1 MELES
6 LLLGIK
12 NFMENN
18 RKYPV
23 LENCTIAIIGLGYVG
38 LPLAIEFSKKQ
49 KCKISQKILERK
61 IIGFD
66 INTQRL
72 EELKKGF
79 DSTNEVSEQELL
91 NTNFFDLT
99 NKIES
104 IARADVFIITVP
116 TPINDIKKPDLE
128 PIKKASISVA
138 SALKLRD
145 KGFKTTI
152 PIVIYESTVYPG
164 ATEEICIPLIEKE
177 SGLYCKGSEKNIFS
191 CGYSPERINPGDK
204 ERRLKDIIKI
214 TSGSCKDS
222 AKWIDALYGSIIE
235 AGTHLTKNIKIAE
248 AAKIIEN
255 TQRDINIALMNELAI
270 IFKLLDIDTLDIL
283 EAASTKWNFLKFK
296 PGLVGGH
303 CIGVDPFYLT
313 YKAESIGYTP
323 EIVLAGRRINDDMSK
338 WLAEQL
344 ILEMTKRNLL
354 LSNSNVLILGFTFKE
369 NCPDIRNTK
378 VFDFIKI
385 LQEYKLNMEIV
396 DPWVN
401 PIEAENI
408 YGLKV
413 NKTYPKRIKYDAI
426 VCTVAHNEFIKK
438 NKSDWESIINKK
450 GLILD
455 LKGIVPRELNPIRI

>member
-1 MELES
+1 
-6 LLLGIK
+6 
-12 NFMENN
+12 MENK
-18 RKYPV
+18 RKYPD

-49 KCKISQKILERK
+49 RCKISQKILERK

-66 INTQRL
+66 INHQRL
-72 EELKKGF
+72 DELKKGF
-79 DSTNEVSEQELL
+79 DSTNEVSNQELL

-104 IARADVFIITVP
+104 IAKADVFIITVP
-116 TPINDIKKPDLE
+116 TPIDTLKKPNLE
-128 PIKKASISVA
+128 PLKRASISVA
-138 SALKLRD
+138 KALKIRAKSLN
-145 KGFKTTI
+145 KAI

-164 ATEEICIPLIEKE
+164 TTEEICIPLIEKE
-177 SGLYCKGSEKNIFS
+177 SGLLCKESNKNSFA
-191 CGYSPERINPGDK
+191 CGYSPERINPGDM

-214 TSGSCKDS
+214 TSGSCKD
-222 AKWIDALYGSIIE
+222 AAEWIDSLYRSIIE
-235 AGTHLTKNIKIAE
+235 AGTHLTKNIKTAE

-255 TQRDINIALMNELAI
+255 TQRDLNIALMNELAI
-270 IFKLLDIDTLDIL
+270 IFKLLNIDTLDIL
-283 EAASTKWNFLKFK
+283 EAASTKWNFIKFK

-313 YKAESIGYTP
+313 HKAQSIGYKP
-323 EIVLAGRRINDDMSK
+323 EIVLAGRKINDDMSK
-338 WLAEQL
+338 WLAKQL
-344 ILEMTKRNLL
+344 IFEMTKRNFS
-354 LSNSNVLILGFTFKE
+354 LSSSNVLILGFTFKE

-385 LQEYKLNMEIV
+385 LQEYKLNIEIV

-413 NKTYPKRIKYDAI
+413 NKSYSKKIKFDAI

-438 NKSDWESIINKK
+438 NKLDWVSIIHKK
-450 GLILD
+450 GIILD

>member
-1 MELES
+1 
-6 LLLGIK
+6 
-12 NFMENN
+12 MENK

-49 KCKISQKILERK
+49 KCKISKKILKRK

-66 INTQRL
+66 INPQRL
-72 EELKKGF
+72 EELKKGI

-91 NTNFFDLT
+91 NTNFFELT
-99 NKIES
+99 NNIES
-104 IARADVFIITVP
+104 IAKADVFIITVP
-116 TPINDIKKPDLE
+116 TPINDFKKPDLE
-128 PIKKASISVA
+128 PIKKASITVA
-138 SALKLRD
+138 KALKLRATSTN
-145 KGFKTTI
+145 TTI

-164 ATEEICIPLIEKE
+164 TTEEICIPIIEKE
-177 SGLYCKGSEKNIFS
+177 SGLFCKESEKDIFA

-204 ERRLKDIIKI
+204 KRRLKDIIKI
-214 TSGSCKDS
+214 TSGSCNDA
-222 AKWIDALYGSIIE
+222 AKWIDALYGSIIK
-235 AGTHLTKNIKIAE
+235 AGTHLTKSIKIAE

-270 IFKLLDIDTLDIL
+270 IFKLLDIDTLEIL
-283 EAASTKWNFLKFK
+283 EAASTKWNFIKFK

-313 YKAESIGYTP
+313 YKAQSMGYSP
-323 EIVLAGRRINDDMSK
+323 EIVLAGRRINDEMSK

-344 ILEMTKRNLL
+344 ILEMTKRNFL
-354 LSNSNVLILGFTFKE
+354 LSSSNVLILGFTFKE

-378 VFDFIKI
+378 VFDFIKK
-385 LQEYKLNMEIV
+385 LQEYKLNLEIV

-401 PIEAENI
+401 PIEAENV
-408 YGLKV
+408 YGLKI
-413 NKTYPKRIKYDAI
+413 NKSYSKKIKYDAI

-438 NKSDWESIINKK
+438 NKYDWESIINKK
-450 GLILD
+450 GIILD